1 MLAII
6 PSATLLGVHG
16 HPVTVEVHVANGLPS
31 FNIVGLPDEA
41 CRESRDRVR
50 AAVLSS
56 RLTWPQTRITVNLAP
71 SGLRKAGAGLDLA
84 IAVGIVVATGELE
97 PAQVEGYGFLGE
109 LGLDGAL
116 RRVAGAVP
124 LVDALGEVN
133 CVVPPA
139 CTGEATLVAHG
150 AVHSAPSLATVVAAL
165 RGDEPWPSPPRPRSC
180 PPLDDEP
187 DLAEVRGQA
196 VARQALAVAAAGGH
210 HLLLVGPPGAGK
222 TMLAQ
227 RLPGLLPALEPRAA
241 LEATVVHSAAGVA
254 LPHGLVTRPP
264 LRAPHHTASIVS
276 LVGGGTATMRPGEIS
291 LAHGGVLF
299 LDELAEFPAM
309 VLDGLRQP
317 LEEGVVRVTRARA
330 TVEFP
335 AHFLLVAA
343 MNPCPCGGGGEPG
356 GCACDATVRTR
367 YLRRVSGPLLD
378 RFDLRVVV
386 RRPSVEDLF
395 GATRAESTADVSER
409 VRAAR
414 HAALARGFDTN
425 AAIPGR
431 LLDDVAPLSPPAA
444 AVLRR
449 ELEAE
454 RLTGRGFHRVRR
466 VARTICDLRD
476 GGPVVDE
483 EDVRVA
489 LSLRVEMARPARSA
503 A

>member
-1 MLAII
+1 M
-6 PSATLLGVHG
+6 
-16 HPVTVEVHVANGLPS
+16 
-31 FNIVGLPDEA
+31 
-41 CRESRDRVR
+41 
-50 AAVLSS
+50 AA
-56 RLTWPQTRITVNLAP
+56 
-71 SGLRKAGAGLDLA
+71 
-84 IAVGIVVATGELE
+84 
-97 PAQVEGYGFLGE
+97 
-109 LGLDGAL
+109 
-116 RRVAGAVP
+116 
-124 LVDALGEVN
+124 
-133 CVVPPA
+133 
-139 CTGEATLVAHG
+139 
-150 AVHSAPSLATVVAAL
+150 VVAAL
-165 RGDEPWPSPPRPRSC
+165 GGEATWPPPRPSASC
-180 PPLDDEP
+180 PPLGDEP

-196 VARQALAVAAAGGH
+196 VARHALAVAAAGGH
-210 HLLLVGPPGAGK
+210 HLLLVGPPGSGK

-227 RLPGLLPALEPRAA
+227 RLPGLLPPLGPRAA
-241 LEATVVHSAAGVA
+241 LEATVVHSAAGLA

-276 LVGGGTATMRPGEIS
+276 LVGGGTAAMRPGEIS

-299 LDELAEFPAM
+299 LDELAEFPAT

-356 GCACDATVRTR
+356 GCACDAAVRTR

-395 GATRAESTADVSER
+395 DAARAESTADV
-409 VRAAR
+409 AAR
-414 HAALARGFDTN
+414 VQGGAATRRWPVASIRTPPY
-425 AAIPGR
+425 PGR
-431 LLDDVAPLSPPAA
+431 LLDEFAPLTAPAA
-444 AVLRR
+444 AALRR

-466 VARTICDLRD
+466 VARTICDLR
-476 GGPVVDE
+476 GGGHIVDE

-489 LSLRVEMARPARSA
+489 LSLRVELARAARSA